1 MAYMTGSWG
10 AYGVS
15 VPNLNERDHYK
26 YIRADG
32 KIILNWILK
41 KLDRDLDWIVWAQ
54 DRIKGR
60 ALRTL

>member
-1 MAYMTGSWG
+1 M
-10 AYGVS
+10 S
-15 VPNLNERDHYK
+15 VPNLSERDHYK
-26 YIRADG
+26 YIRVDG

-41 KLDRDLDWIVWAQ
+41 KLDRDLDWIIWAQ

>member
-1 MAYMTGSWG
+1 MPY
-10 AYGVS
+10 VR
-15 VPNLNERDHYK
+15 ERDHFK
-26 YIRADG
+26 DKRVNG

-41 KLDRDLDWIVWAQ
+41 KLDRDLDWIVCAQ

>member
-1 MAYMTGSWG
+1 M
-10 AYGVS
+10 
-15 VPNLNERDHYK
+15 PNLRERDHFK
-26 YIRADG
+26 DIRVDG

-60 ALRTL
+60 ALANTVMKVGFHIMREIS